1 MITTAPELIYMLK
14 VNIGIALFY
23 AFYKLFCCRDTFF
36 QWRRIAL
43 LSFLA
48 LSFLYPLMDMQA
60 WVKEQPAI
68 NELADYYA
76 LMMLTETNTSTATVV
91 TAPVAIPTPDL
102 LDIIK
107 FVYWIGILLLSARF
121 MIQLSSIFRL
131 VLKSKSINVDQIS
144 IRSLSEPANPF
155 SFWQWIFIYL
165 PGLKEDEKQ
174 EILTHEQTHVRQWH
188 SIDVIISEIVNIICW
203 MNPFAWLLKTEI
215 RLNLEYLADH
225 KVMESGT
232 NKKAY
237 QYHLLGLANQN
248 RQTGLYNNFNL
259 SHLKNRIKMMNKKRT
274 RTTGHIKYAL
284 FAPLTAALLLVSNI
298 ETVARTAERLIYS
311 TEESTPRPEREEVA
325 SFVNTTVQGLVTF
338 TITVTN
344 SEGKPQPNITLQIK
358 PGNEVKT
365 FKTNAEG
372 KATIEVDMTTPKYV
386 SLDVSS
392 PKSSKHQSLLL
403 SANKPNVTAIFDTDD
418 DIAAYIKAGKQ
429 IRIKLQISN
438 NDNQQLAGVE
448 LISSSTNAK
457 ATTNAHGEAQLTVGV
472 GETIAINHKGYQE
485 GKFTVKEL
493 CPIKDM
499 ENPEP
504 VRLLLVGEDP
514 VYQIADNMPEFPGG
528 MIACLQYLA
537 RNIKYPVTAQKEGA
551 QGKVI
556 VQMVIEKDG
565 SVDHVSIVRSITPE
579 LDAEAARVVKS
590 MPKWKPATVKDKAVR
605 CRYTVPVTF
614 KLQ

>member
-1 MITTAPELIYMLK
+1 MTPELIYMLK
-14 VNIGIALFY
+14 VNVGIALFY
-23 AFYKLFCCRDTFF
+23 AFYKLFCGSDTFF
-36 QWRRIAL
+36 KWRRIAL
-43 LSFLA
+43 LSFLT
-48 LSFLYPLMDMQA
+48 LSFLYPLLNIQT
-60 WVKEQPAI
+60 WIKEQPAI
-68 NELADYYA
+68 YELTDYYT
-76 LMMLTETNTSTATVV
+76 LLITGNTNTNNEIATTAV
-91 TAPVAIPTPDL
+91 TAPTPTLMTLFTWVYFIGVA
-102 LDIIK
+102 
-107 FVYWIGILLLSARF
+107 LLSARF
-121 MIQLSSIFRL
+121 IIQLLSIFRL
-131 VLKSKSINVDQIS
+131 SLISKEETVNG
-144 IRSLSEPANPF
+144 IRIKNLPYPNNPF
-155 SFWQWIFIYL
+155 SFWHWVFIYL
-165 PGLKEDEKQ
+165 PELKENERQ
-174 EILTHEQTHVRQWH
+174 EILTHELTHTRQLH
-188 SIDVIISEIVNIICW
+188 SIDVIASEVVNIICW
-203 MNPFAWLLKTEI
+203 MNPFMWLLKGEI

-225 KVMESGT
+225 TVMESGT
-232 NKKAY
+232 NRQQY
-237 QYHLLGLANQN
+237 QYHLLGLANQHK
-248 RQTGLYNNFNL
+248 QTGLYNNFNL
-259 SHLKNRIKMMNKKRT
+259 LHLKKRIIMMNKRRT
-274 RTTGHIKYAL
+274 RTAGRIKYAL

-392 PKSSKHQSLLL
+392 PKSSNHQSLLL

-499 ENPEP
+499 ENPEL
-504 VRLLLVGEDP
+504 VRLLLVGEHP

-537 RNIKYPVTAQKEGA
+537 RNIKYPVIAQKEGA

>member
-1 MITTAPELIYMLK
+1 MTPELIYMLK
-14 VNIGIALFY
+14 VNVGIALFY
-23 AFYKLFCCRDTFF
+23 AFYKLFCGSDTFF
-36 QWRRIAL
+36 KWRRIAL
-43 LSFLA
+43 LSFLT
-48 LSFLYPLMDMQA
+48 LSFLYPLLNIQT
-60 WVKEQPAI
+60 WIKEQPAI
-68 NELADYYA
+68 YELTDYYT
-76 LMMLTETNTSTATVV
+76 LLITGNTNTNNEIATTAV
-91 TAPVAIPTPDL
+91 TAPTPTLMTLFTWVYFIGVA
-102 LDIIK
+102 
-107 FVYWIGILLLSARF
+107 LLSARF
-121 MIQLSSIFRL
+121 IIQLLSIFRL
-131 VLKSKSINVDQIS
+131 SLISKEETVNG
-144 IRSLSEPANPF
+144 IRIKNLPYPNNPF
-155 SFWQWIFIYL
+155 SFWHWVFIYL
-165 PGLKEDEKQ
+165 PELKENERQ
-174 EILTHEQTHVRQWH
+174 EILTHELTHTRQLH
-188 SIDVIISEIVNIICW
+188 SIDVIASEVVNIICW
-203 MNPFAWLLKTEI
+203 MNPFMWLLKGEI

-225 KVMESGT
+225 TVMESGT
-232 NKKAY
+232 NRQQY
-237 QYHLLGLANQN
+237 QYHLLGLANQHK
-248 RQTGLYNNFNL
+248 QTGLYNNFNL
-259 SHLKNRIKMMNKKRT
+259 LHLKKRIIMMNKRRT
-274 RTTGHIKYAL
+274 RTAGRIKYAL

-499 ENPEP
+499 ENPEL

-579 LDAEAARVVKS
+579 LDAEAARVAKS

>member
-1 MITTAPELIYMLK
+1 MTPELIYMLK
-14 VNIGIALFY
+14 VNVGIALFY
-23 AFYKLFCCRDTFF
+23 AFYKLFCGSDTFF
-36 QWRRIAL
+36 KWRRIAL
-43 LSFLA
+43 LSFLT
-48 LSFLYPLMDMQA
+48 LSFLYPLLNIQT
-60 WVKEQPAI
+60 WIKEQPAI
-68 NELADYYA
+68 YELTDYYT
-76 LMMLTETNTSTATVV
+76 LLITGNTNTNNEIATTAV
-91 TAPVAIPTPDL
+91 TAPTPTLMTLFTWVYFIGVA
-102 LDIIK
+102 
-107 FVYWIGILLLSARF
+107 LLSARF
-121 MIQLSSIFRL
+121 IIQLLSIFRL
-131 VLKSKSINVDQIS
+131 SLISKEETVNG
-144 IRSLSEPANPF
+144 IRIKNLPYPNNPF
-155 SFWQWIFIYL
+155 SFWHWVFIYL
-165 PGLKEDEKQ
+165 PELKENERQ
-174 EILTHEQTHVRQWH
+174 EILTHELTHTRQLH
-188 SIDVIISEIVNIICW
+188 SIDVIASEVVNIICW
-203 MNPFAWLLKTEI
+203 MNPFTWLLKGEI

-225 KVMESGT
+225 TVMESGT
-232 NKKAY
+232 NRQQY
-237 QYHLLGLANQN
+237 QYHLLGLANQHK
-248 RQTGLYNNFNL
+248 QTGLYNNFNL
-259 SHLKNRIKMMNKKRT
+259 LHLKKRIIMMNKRRT
-274 RTTGHIKYAL
+274 RTAGRIKYAL

-344 SEGKPQPNITLQIK
+344 SEGKPQPNITLQNK

-365 FKTNAEG
+365 FKTNAG

-499 ENPEP
+499 ENPEL

-528 MIACLQYLA
+528 MTACLQYLA

>member
-1 MITTAPELIYMLK
+1 MTPELIYMLK
-14 VNIGIALFY
+14 VNVGIALFY
-23 AFYKLFCCRDTFF
+23 AFYKLFCGSDTFF
-36 QWRRIAL
+36 KWRRIAL
-43 LSFLA
+43 LSFLT
-48 LSFLYPLMDMQA
+48 LSFLYPLLNIQT
-60 WVKEQPAI
+60 WIKEQPAI
-68 NELADYYA
+68 YELTDYYT
-76 LMMLTETNTSTATVV
+76 LLITGNTNTNNEIVTTAV
-91 TAPVAIPTPDL
+91 TAPTPTLMTLFTWVYFIGVA
-102 LDIIK
+102 
-107 FVYWIGILLLSARF
+107 LLSARF
-121 MIQLSSIFRL
+121 IIQLLSIFRL
-131 VLKSKSINVDQIS
+131 SLISKEETVNG
-144 IRSLSEPANPF
+144 IRIKNLPYPNNPF
-155 SFWQWIFIYL
+155 SFWHWVFIYL
-165 PGLKEDEKQ
+165 PELKENERQ
-174 EILTHEQTHVRQWH
+174 EILTHELTHTRQLH
-188 SIDVIISEIVNIICW
+188 SIDVIASEVVNIICW
-203 MNPFAWLLKTEI
+203 MNPFMWLLKGEI

-225 KVMESGT
+225 TVMESGT
-232 NKKAY
+232 NRQQY
-237 QYHLLGLANQN
+237 QYHLLGLANQHK
-248 RQTGLYNNFNL
+248 QTGLYNNFNL
-259 SHLKNRIKMMNKKRT
+259 LHLKKRIIMMNKRRT
-274 RTTGHIKYAL
+274 RTAGRIKYAL

-499 ENPEP
+499 ENPEL

-579 LDAEAARVVKS
+579 LDAEAARVAKS

>member
-1 MITTAPELIYMLK
+1 
-14 VNIGIALFY
+14 
-23 AFYKLFCCRDTFF
+23 
-36 QWRRIAL
+36 
-43 LSFLA
+43 
-48 LSFLYPLMDMQA
+48 
-60 WVKEQPAI
+60 
-68 NELADYYA
+68 
-76 LMMLTETNTSTATVV
+76 
-91 TAPVAIPTPDL
+91 
-102 LDIIK
+102 
-107 FVYWIGILLLSARF
+107 
-121 MIQLSSIFRL
+121 
-131 VLKSKSINVDQIS
+131 
-144 IRSLSEPANPF
+144 
-155 SFWQWIFIYL
+155 
-165 PGLKEDEKQ
+165 
-174 EILTHEQTHVRQWH
+174 
-188 SIDVIISEIVNIICW
+188 
-203 MNPFAWLLKTEI
+203 
-215 RLNLEYLADH
+215 
-225 KVMESGT
+225 
-232 NKKAY
+232 
-237 QYHLLGLANQN
+237 
-248 RQTGLYNNFNL
+248 
-259 SHLKNRIKMMNKKRT
+259 MMNKKRT

-499 ENPEP
+499 E
-504 VRLLLVGEDP
+504 
-514 VYQIADNMPEFPGG
+514 I
-528 MIACLQYLA
+528 
-537 RNIKYPVTAQKEGA
+537 RN
-551 QGKVI
+551 
-556 VQMVIEKDG
+556 
-565 SVDHVSIVRSITPE
+565 
-579 LDAEAARVVKS
+579 
-590 MPKWKPATVKDKAVR
+590 W
-605 CRYTVPVTF
+605 
-614 KLQ
+614 